1 MNDYE
6 TITKLF
12 ENDQDEIGFRLFKE
26 SNIIK
31 LNNKTNNNYD
41 NNQIEFNTQ
50 SQASKLIN
58 YKDSYIK
65 VEIELEIP
73 FDESDQGKKSIP
85 KLIAL
90 KKSYEL
96 VENLKIQLKYVI
108 ISNESNINRNNLVNF
123 ILNNPYNSPTSYRN
137 IRKSN
142 QYALNITNNK
152 FITKD
157 AYFTKREDEDEIKPH
172 YITFKIPIFLK
183 DISDYFR
190 KIDLIQFGEF
200 NINIKL
206 IKDIFVT
213 SREGCNHEIKNAYLY
228 VEEVKLTDS
237 DNIKYLK
244 MLDNKF
250 TKKVN
255 FLENHTLT
263 FDGKLKEIN
272 EDFVINNIRNSDSV
286 FIYGILTTKKVGLNN
301 DLPSVKFENPYLN
314 IDNVRF
320 ENPIPN
326 DISAYNILKH
336 RSIHSDNFIITYKEF
351 LENYRIYCFNVNR
364 QTQNDN
370 NKNKFMNI
378 ITNIENTSSTV
389 YVVWRNYSTIEM
401 EYTEKNGLSIYKTY

>member
-1 MNDYE
+1 MNDYK

-31 LNNKTNNNYD
+31 LNNKNNNNYD

-50 SQASKLIN
+50 SLASKIIN
-58 YKDSYIK
+58 YSNAYIE
-65 VEIELEIP
+65 VEIELEVP
-73 FDESDQGKKSIP
+73 FDETDQGKKSVP

-90 KKSYEL
+90 KNSYEI
-96 VENLKIQLKYVI
+96 VKSLKIQLNNVN
-108 ISNESNINRNNLVNF
+108 ISNESNIHRSNLVNF
-123 ILNNPYNSPTSYRN
+123 ILNNSYSSPSSYRN

-142 QYALNITNNK
+142 QSTLNITNNK

-157 AYFTKREDEDEIKPH
+157 TYFTKQEDEDEIQPH

-200 NINIKL
+200 NINIQL
-206 IKDIFVT
+206 INDIFIT
-213 SREGCNHEIKNAYLY
+213 SREGCTYEIKNVYLY
-228 VEEVKLTDS
+228 TEEVKLTDS

-250 TKKVN
+250 TKKIN
-255 FLENHTLT
+255 FMENHTLT
-263 FDGKLKEIN
+263 FDGKLKEVN
-272 EDFVINNIRNSDSV
+272 EDFAINNIRNSDSV
-286 FIYGILTTKKVGLNN
+286 FIYGILNVNKKGLNN
-301 DLPSVKFENPYLN
+301 DLPSVGFENIQLN
-314 IDNVRF
+314 IDNIRF

-326 DISAYNILKH
+326 DISAYNIIKNK
-336 RSIHSDNFIITYKEF
+336 SNHSDNFIITYKEF

-364 QTQNDN
+364 QTQNDSN
-370 NKNKFMNI
+370 NKFMNI
-378 ITNIENTSSTV
+378 ITNIESTSSTV
-389 YVVWRNYSTIEM
+389 YIVWRNYSTIEM
-401 EYTEKNGLSIYKTY
+401 EYTKNGLNIYKTY

>member
-1 MNDYE
+1 MNDYK
-6 TITKLF
+6 TITRLF

-31 LNNKTNNNYD
+31 LNNKNNNSYD

-50 SQASKLIN
+50 SLSSKLIN
-58 YKDSYIK
+58 YSNAYIE

-73 FDESDQGKKSIP
+73 FDDSDQGKKSIP

-90 KKSYEL
+90 KNSYEI
-96 VENLKIQLKYVI
+96 VKNLKIQLNNVI
-108 ISNESNINRNNLVNF
+108 ISNESNIHRSNLVNF
-123 ILNNPYNSPTSYRN
+123 ILNNSYNSPSSYRN

-142 QYALNITNNK
+142 QDTLNISNNK
-152 FITKD
+152 FITKET
-157 AYFTKREDEDEIKPH
+157 YFTKREDEIKPH
-172 YITFKIPIFLK
+172 YITVKIPIFLR

-200 NINIKL
+200 NINIQL
-206 IKDIFVT
+206 INGIFVT
-213 SREGCNHEIKNAYLY
+213 SREGCTYEIKNVYLY
-228 VEEVKLTDS
+228 TEEVKLTDS

-250 TKKVN
+250 TKKIN
-255 FLENHTLT
+255 FMENHTLT

-272 EDFVINNIRNSDSV
+272 EDFAINNIRNSDSV
-286 FIYGILTTKKVGLNN
+286 FIYGILNTKKAGLNN
-301 DLPSVKFENPYLN
+301 DLPSVKFENSYLN
-314 IDNVRF
+314 IDNIRF

-326 DISAYNILKH
+326 DISAYNIIKNKSNH
-336 RSIHSDNFIITYKEF
+336 GDNFIITYKEF

-364 QTQNDN
+364 QTQNN
-370 NKNKFMNI
+370 NNNKFMNI

-389 YVVWRNYSTIEM
+389 YIVWKNYSVIEM
-401 EYTEKNGLSIYKTY
+401 EYNKNGLNIYKTY

>member
-1 MNDYE
+1 MNDYK

-31 LNNKTNNNYD
+31 LNNKNNNNYD

-50 SQASKLIN
+50 SLASKIIN
-58 YKDSYIK
+58 YSNAYIE
-65 VEIELEIP
+65 VEIELEVP
-73 FDESDQGKKSIP
+73 FDETDQGKKSVP

-90 KKSYEL
+90 KNSYEI
-96 VENLKIQLKYVI
+96 VKILKIQLNNVI
-108 ISNESNINRNNLVNF
+108 ISNESNIHRSNLVNF
-123 ILNNPYNSPTSYRN
+123 ILNNSYNSPSSYRN

-142 QYALNITNNK
+142 QGTLNITNNK

-157 AYFTKREDEDEIKPH
+157 TYFTKQEDDDEIKPH

-200 NINIKL
+200 NINIQL
-206 IKDIFVT
+206 INDIFVT
-213 SREGCNHEIKNAYLY
+213 SREGCTHKIKNAYLY
-228 VEEVKLTDS
+228 TEEVKLTDS

-250 TKKVN
+250 TKKIN
-255 FLENHTLT
+255 FMENHTVT
-263 FDGKLKEIN
+263 FDGKLKEVN
-272 EDFVINNIRNSDSV
+272 EDFAINNIRNSDSV
-286 FIYGILTTKKVGLNN
+286 FIYGILNVNKEGLNN

-314 IDNVRF
+314 IDNIRF
-320 ENPIPN
+320 ENSIPN
-326 DISAYNILKH
+326 DISAYNIIKNK
-336 RSIHSDNFIITYKEF
+336 SNHSDNFIITYKEF

-364 QTQNDN
+364 QTQNDSN
-370 NKNKFMNI
+370 NKFMNI
-378 ITNIENTSSTV
+378 ITNIEETSSTV
-389 YVVWRNYSTIEM
+389 YIVWRNYSVIEM
-401 EYTEKNGLSIYKTY
+401 EYTKSGLNIYKTY

>member
-1 MNDYE
+1 MNDYK

-31 LNNKTNNNYD
+31 LNNKNNNKYN

-50 SQASKLIN
+50 SLASKIIN
-58 YKDSYIK
+58 YSNAYIE
-65 VEIELEIP
+65 VEIELEVP
-73 FDESDQGKKSIP
+73 FDETDQGKKSVP

-90 KKSYEL
+90 KNSYEI
-96 VENLKIQLKYVI
+96 VKNLKIQLNNVN
-108 ISNESNINRNNLVNF
+108 ISNESNIHRSNLVNF
-123 ILNNPYNSPTSYRN
+123 ILNNSYSSPSSYRN
-137 IRKSN
+137 IKKSN
-142 QYALNITNNK
+142 EDTLNITNNK

-157 AYFTKREDEDEIKPH
+157 TYFTKKEDEDVIKPH

-200 NINIKL
+200 NINIQL
-206 IKDIFVT
+206 IDNIFIT
-213 SREGCNHEIKNAYLY
+213 SREGCTYEIKNVYLY
-228 VEEVKLTDS
+228 TEEVKLTYG

-250 TKKVN
+250 TKKIN
-255 FLENHTLT
+255 FMENHTVT

-272 EDFVINNIRNSDSV
+272 EDFAINNIRNSDSV
-286 FIYGILTTKKVGLNN
+286 FIYGILNVNKEGLNN

-314 IDNVRF
+314 IDNIRF
-320 ENPIPN
+320 ENSIPN
-326 DISAYNILKH
+326 DISAYNIIKNK
-336 RSIHSDNFIITYKEF
+336 SNHSDNFIITYKEF

-364 QTQNDN
+364 QTQNDSN
-370 NKNKFMNI
+370 NKFMNI
-378 ITNIENTSSTV
+378 ITNIEETSSTV
-389 YVVWRNYSTIEM
+389 YIVWRNYSVIEM
-401 EYTEKNGLSIYKTY
+401 EYTKNGLNIYKTY

>member
-1 MNDYE
+1 MNDYK

-31 LNNKTNNNYD
+31 LNNKNNNKYD

-50 SQASKLIN
+50 SLASKIIN
-58 YKDSYIK
+58 YSNAYIE

-73 FDESDQGKKSIP
+73 FDDSDQGKKSIP

-90 KKSYEL
+90 KNSYEI
-96 VENLKIQLKYVI
+96 VKSLKIQLNNVI
-108 ISNESNINRNNLVNF
+108 ISNESNIHRSNLVNF
-123 ILNNPYNSPTSYRN
+123 ILNNSYNSPSSYRN

-142 QYALNITNNK
+142 QGILNITNNE

-157 AYFTKREDEDEIKPH
+157 TYFTKQEDEDEIKPH

-190 KIDLIQFGEF
+190 KIDIIQFGEF
-200 NINIKL
+200 NINIQL
-206 IKDIFVT
+206 IDNIFVT
-213 SREGCNHEIKNAYLY
+213 TREGCTYEIKNVYLY
-228 VEEVKLTDS
+228 TEEVKLTDG

-250 TKKVN
+250 TKKIN
-255 FLENHTLT
+255 FMENHTLT

-272 EDFVINNIRNSDSV
+272 EDFAINNIRNSDSV
-286 FIYGILTTKKVGLNN
+286 FIYGILNTKKTGLNN
-301 DLPSVKFENPYLN
+301 DLPSVKFENPYLD
-314 IDNVRF
+314 IDNIRF

-326 DISAYNILKH
+326 DISAYNIIKNKYNF
-336 RSIHSDNFIITYKEF
+336 SDNFIITYKEF

-364 QTQNDN
+364 QTQNDSN
-370 NKNKFMNI
+370 NKFMNI
-378 ITNIENTSSTV
+378 ITNIESTSSTV
-389 YVVWRNYSTIEM
+389 YIVWRNYSTIEM
-401 EYTEKNGLSIYKTY
+401 EYTKNGLNIYKTY

>member
-1 MNDYE
+1 MNDYK

-31 LNNKTNNNYD
+31 LNNKNNNNYD

-50 SQASKLIN
+50 SLASKLIN
-58 YKDSYIK
+58 YSNAYIE
-65 VEIELEIP
+65 VEIELEVP
-73 FDESDQGKKSIP
+73 FDETDQGKKSVP

-90 KKSYEL
+90 KNSYEI
-96 VENLKIQLKYVI
+96 VKSLKIQLNNVN
-108 ISNESNINRNNLVNF
+108 ISNESNIHRSNLVNF
-123 ILNNPYNSPTSYRN
+123 ILNNSYSSPSSYRN

-142 QYALNITNNK
+142 QSTLNITNNK

-157 AYFTKREDEDEIKPH
+157 TYFTKQEDEDETQPH

-200 NINIKL
+200 NINIQL
-206 IKDIFVT
+206 INDIFIT
-213 SREGCNHEIKNAYLY
+213 SREGCTYEIKNVYLY
-228 VEEVKLTDS
+228 TEEVKLTDS

-250 TKKVN
+250 TKKIN
-255 FLENHTLT
+255 FMENHTLT

-272 EDFVINNIRNSDSV
+272 EDFAINNIRNSDSV
-286 FIYGILTTKKVGLNN
+286 FIYGILNVNKKGLNN
-301 DLPSVKFENPYLN
+301 DLPSVGFENIQLN
-314 IDNVRF
+314 IDNIRF

-326 DISAYNILKH
+326 DISAYNILKYK
-336 RSIHSDNFIITYKEF
+336 SNHSDNFIITYKEF

-364 QTQNDN
+364 QTQNDTN
-370 NKNKFMNI
+370 NKFMNI

-389 YVVWRNYSTIEM
+389 YIVWRNYSTIEM
-401 EYTEKNGLSIYKTY
+401 EYTKNGLNIYKTY

>member
-1 MNDYE
+1 MNDYK

-31 LNNKTNNNYD
+31 LNNKNNNNYD

-50 SQASKLIN
+50 SLASKIIN
-58 YKDSYIK
+58 YSNAYIE
-65 VEIELEIP
+65 VEIELEVP
-73 FDESDQGKKSIP
+73 FDETDQGKKSVP

-90 KKSYEL
+90 KNSYEIVKSL
-96 VENLKIQLKYVI
+96 TIQLNNVN
-108 ISNESNINRNNLVNF
+108 ISNESNIHRSNLVNF
-123 ILNNPYNSPTSYRN
+123 ILNNSYSSPSSYRN
-137 IRKSN
+137 IKKSN
-142 QYALNITNNK
+142 QGTLNITNNK

-157 AYFTKREDEDEIKPH
+157 TYFTKKEDEDVIKPH

-200 NINIKL
+200 NINIQL
-206 IKDIFVT
+206 IDKIFVT
-213 SREGCNHEIKNAYLY
+213 SREGCTYEIKNVYLY
-228 VEEVKLTDS
+228 TEEVKLTDS

-250 TKKVN
+250 TKKIN
-255 FLENHTLT
+255 FMENYTFT
-263 FDGKLKEIN
+263 FDGKLKEFN
-272 EDFVINNIRNSDSV
+272 EDFAINNIRNSDSV
-286 FIYGILTTKKVGLNN
+286 FIYGILNVNKEGLNN

-314 IDNVRF
+314 IDNIRF

-326 DISAYNILKH
+326 DISAYNIIKNK
-336 RSIHSDNFIITYKEF
+336 SNHSDNFIITYKEF

-364 QTQNDN
+364 QTQNDTN
-370 NKNKFMNI
+370 NKFMNI
-378 ITNIENTSSTV
+378 ITNIEETSSTV
-389 YVVWRNYSTIEM
+389 YIVCRNYSVIEM
-401 EYTEKNGLSIYKTY
+401 EYTKNGLNIYKTY

>member
-1 MNDYE
+1 MNDYK
-6 TITKLF
+6 TITRLF

-31 LNNKTNNNYD
+31 LNNKNNNNYD

-50 SQASKLIN
+50 SLSSKLIN
-58 YKDSYIK
+58 YSNAYIE

-73 FDESDQGKKSIP
+73 FNDSDQGKKSIP

-90 KKSYEL
+90 KNSYEI
-96 VENLKIQLKYVI
+96 VKSLKIQLNNVI
-108 ISNESNINRNNLVNF
+108 ISNESNIHRSNLVNF
-123 ILNNPYNSPTSYRN
+123 ILNNSYNSPSSYRN

-142 QYALNITNNK
+142 QDTLNITNNK
-152 FITKD
+152 FITKET
-157 AYFTKREDEDEIKPH
+157 YFTKREDEDETKPH

-200 NINIKL
+200 NINIQL
-206 IKDIFVT
+206 IDNIFVT
-213 SREGCNHEIKNAYLY
+213 SREGCTYEIKNAYLY
-228 VEEVKLTDS
+228 TEEVKLTDS

-250 TKKVN
+250 TKKIN
-255 FLENHTLT
+255 FMENHTLT

-272 EDFVINNIRNSDSV
+272 EDFAINNIRNSDSV
-286 FIYGILTTKKVGLNN
+286 FIYGILNTKKVGLNN
-301 DLPSVKFENPYLN
+301 DLPSVGFENIQLN
-314 IDNVRF
+314 IDNIRF

-326 DISAYNILKH
+326 DISAYNIIKNK
-336 RSIHSDNFIITYKEF
+336 SNHSDNFIITYKEF

-364 QTQNDN
+364 QTQNDSN
-370 NKNKFMNI
+370 NKFMNI
-378 ITNIENTSSTV
+378 ITNIENTSSIV
-389 YVVWRNYSTIEM
+389 YIVWRNYSVIEM
-401 EYTEKNGLSIYKTY
+401 EYNKNGLNIYKTY

>member
-1 MNDYE
+1 MNDYK

-31 LNNKTNNNYD
+31 LNNKNNNNFD

-50 SQASKLIN
+50 SLASKIIN
-58 YKDSYIK
+58 YSNAYIE
-65 VEIELEIP
+65 VEIELEVP
-73 FDESDQGKKSIP
+73 FDETDQGKKSVP

-90 KKSYEL
+90 KNSYEI
-96 VENLKIQLKYVI
+96 VKSLKIQLNNVN
-108 ISNESNINRNNLVNF
+108 ISNESNIHRSNLVNF
-123 ILNNPYNSPTSYRN
+123 ILNNSYSSPSSYRN

-142 QYALNITNNK
+142 QSTLNITNNK

-157 AYFTKREDEDEIKPH
+157 TYFTKQEEEDEIQPH

-200 NINIKL
+200 NINIQL
-206 IKDIFVT
+206 IDNIFVT
-213 SREGCNHEIKNAYLY
+213 SREGCTYEIKNVYLY
-228 VEEVKLTDS
+228 TEEVKLTDG

-250 TKKVN
+250 TKKIN
-255 FLENHTLT
+255 FMENHTLT
-263 FDGKLKEIN
+263 FDGKLKEVN

-286 FIYGILTTKKVGLNN
+286 FIYGILNINKKGLNN
-301 DLPSVKFENPYLN
+301 DLPSVGFENIQLN
-314 IDNVRF
+314 IDNIRF

-326 DISAYNILKH
+326 DISAYNIIKNK
-336 RSIHSDNFIITYKEF
+336 SNHSDNFIITYKEF

-364 QTQNDN
+364 QTQNDSN
-370 NKNKFMNI
+370 NKFMNI
-378 ITNIENTSSTV
+378 ITNIESTSSTV
-389 YVVWRNYSTIEM
+389 YVVWRNYSVIEM
-401 EYTEKNGLSIYKTY
+401 EYTKNGLNIYKTY